1 MMDRFSP
8 MMIKRFR
15 NCIFTP
21 MISTSVQKTQ
31 AVQPTPHFP
40 SVATYSEIY
49 RIHREQHVKEYTPV
63 TTSEVRNHQS
73 RSQESSA
80 ENEDI
85 ISDIITKV
93 NEGKI
98 LDISLDHVE
107 KYEMQR
113 DDSIERGELVF
124 PEEHSNSP
132 SQSRHRSSRSRRSG
146 SRYNYSSRSQSHS
159 KDRDNSRHHSRSH
172 RKYRSRS
179 RSRDNSHNRSRRNH
193 SRMCVSVFVF
203 TF

>member
-15 NCIFTP
+15 NCIFAP
-21 MISTSVQKTQ
+21 LISTSIQKTQ
-31 AVQPTPHFP
+31 TVQPASHFP
-40 SVATYSEIY
+40 SIATYSEIY
-49 RIHREQHVKEYTPV
+49 RIHRGQQVKEYTPV
-63 TTSEVRNHQS
+63 TKSEVQNHQS

-80 ENEDI
+80 ENDEI

-107 KYEMQR
+107 KYEMLR

-132 SQSRHRSSRSRRSG
+132 SQSRHRSSKSRRSG
-146 SRYNYSSRSQSHS
+146 SRYNNSSRSQSLS
-159 KDRDNSRHHSRSH
+159 KDRDDSRHHSRS
-172 RKYRSRS
+172 RRRYRSRS
-179 RSRDNSHNRSRRNH
+179 RSRDDSHNRSRRNH
-193 SRMCVSVFVF
+193 SRRFF
-203 TF
+203 